1 MYDELLEH
9 RLIFVVLSK
18 IKTLLLDKTNK
29 NLKIIGYLV
38 KMNKFLQ
45 EVLKKNKNFSL
56 EQEEVDVCVNNF
68 NIIN

>member
-1 MYDELLEH
+1 MYDELLED